1 MYNCYVTMYNCF
13 VVFSLTCTYHACLM
27 RNQMNTSYVCRKKVG
42 CVGKGLLFDTGGYN
56 IKTSMVS

>member
-1 MYNCYVTMYNCF
+1 MYSCF